1 MNETKTEWNLLLV
14 SYWSIYK
21 MKYFERINSGKGK
34 HPTSDQ
40 FYYFPFLPGKRQ
52 SWWMQLNAVLNPYYF
67 NLSCSNNFS
76 KWVNFGY
83 GGNMSNSART
93 LYLSGYISNYMIYVC
108 IYIYV
113 YIYIYICICVCG
125 GGVCVGVWVW
135 VCVCVYP
142 CVVMVWIWRC
152 SVGVICIELGM
163 WVLCAADTD
172 ELAVK

>member
-21 MKYFERINSGKGK
+21 MKYFGRINSGKGI

-52 SWWMQLNAVLNPYYF
+52 SWWIQLNAVLNPYYF

-76 KWVNFGY
+76 KWVNLGY
-83 GGNMSNSART
+83 GGNMSICDRT
-93 LYLSGYISNYMIYVC
+93 LYLSGYISNYLIFVY
-108 IYIYV
+108 IYI
-113 YIYIYICICVCG
+113 YIYIYICIYLYIYIYMCLCA
-125 GGVCVGVWVW
+125 C
-135 VCVCVYP
+135 VCVCVYH

-152 SVGVICIELGM
+152 SVGVICIERGM

-172 ELAVK
+172 ELTVK

>member
-1 MNETKTEWNLLLV
+1 MTETKTEWNLLLV

-113 YIYIYICICVCG
+113 YIYIYMYMCVW

>member
-108 IYIYV
+108 IYIY
-113 YIYIYICICVCG
+113 IYIYVCG
-125 GGVCVGVWVW
+125 GGVCGCVGVG
-135 VCVCVYP
+135 VCVCVSLCCDGVNLKVFCRCNLHRARYVSP
-142 CVVMVWIWRC
+142 MCSWHWRIGC
-152 SVGVICIELGM
+152 
-163 WVLCAADTD
+163 
-172 ELAVK
+172 

>member
-113 YIYIYICICVCG
+113 YIYIYMYMCVW